1 MSASMTTTPIAPNIA
16 TAAPQNSDIVNASTY
31 IFDSAEA
38 VRVRPPKEGIVKLTS
53 AKCKIPN
60 FILTLM
66 HSTDFGLWSAM
77 NPNCV

>member
-38 VRVRPPKEGIVKLTS
+38 VRVRPPKGHCQI
-53 AKCKIPN
+53 N
-60 FILTLM
+60 FSKM
-66 HSTDFGLWSAM
+66 QNS
-77 NPNCV
+77 